1 MAEHGIDTLD
11 IIQVKRCADR
21 FSRLDFY
28 DDVPNTSRV
37 YLEARKMSL
46 SELEA
51 KISLINRVNGGISD
65 EIAKNTRRGRDADLE
80 WDVFLRAFRRQFG
93 YLSDWL
99 GTRASFLRVKERTEA
114 AYEQGVLYPKTLI
127 GGTDDVK

>member
-51 KISLINRVNGGISD
+51 KDFPNKPREWRDKRRDSKKYAKGEGCRFGVGRIPESFQETIRV
-65 EIAKNTRRGRDADLE
+65 L
-80 WDVFLRAFRRQFG
+80 V
-93 YLSDWL
+93 
-99 GTRASFLRVKERTEA
+99 
-114 AYEQGVLYPKTLI
+114 
-127 GGTDDVK
+127 